1 MRQYICSGIREESR
15 QQTRR
20 ELTGTE
26 RETWANTHAYVG
38 WAQERREREK
48 IRQGHALAYMFSSRE
63 VSRVPSPGRV
73 CGKTSLDT
81 SDTPVSFLLPHIRQ
95 LLPRPTATRTL
106 SLSGRGAQPPLAAS
120 PGLLDAGQAGLQTR
134 LESNAYAGATTNGT
148 QNLRMQCTNNQ
159 MQGECNTTRG
169 DVMME
174 SRSQRAV
181 IGKQTVSSPDSSE
194 RPNNNN
200 YVCDAK
206 CTENA
211 MRCDRDRD
219 RYTTQHSDP
228 TPTRHHPTAPGRW
241 ASTPGDSQVKHGHR
255 RPGLLVV
262 RAQTAS
268 PSWRG

>member
-1 MRQYICSGIREESR
+1 MDEHPRA
-15 QQTRR
+15 RR
-20 ELTGTE
+20 MG
-26 RETWANTHAYVG
+26 A
-38 WAQERREREK
+38 REK
-48 IRQGHALAYMFSSRE
+48 RARENTAGTCARVHVLFPRSESCPIPWSRLRQNQPGYQRYARLVPTPPYPATPASS
-63 VSRVPSPGRV
+63 
-73 CGKTSLDT
+73 
-81 SDTPVSFLLPHIRQ
+81 H
-95 LLPRPTATRTL
+95 
-106 SLSGRGAQPPLAAS
+106 GRGAQPPLAAS
-120 PGLLDAGQAGLQTR
+120 PGLLDAGHAGRQTR

-219 RYTTQHSDP
+219 RYTTRHSDP